1 MTDHTQLEMQRL
13 TNSLDQLSQENDL
26 LHDVVRAAQRL
37 YDEIHLAG
45 TTEVTVAGP
54 VINNERRPGTY
65 GFTITTNNRGIADAL
80 ANLSDALK
88 NLYTPGGNH

>member
-1 MTDHTQLEMQRL
+1 MSDHTQLEVQRL
-13 TNSLDQLSQENDL
+13 TNALDQLSQENDL

-54 VINNERRPGTY
+54 VINNERRPSTY
-65 GFTITTNNRGIADAL
+65 GFTITTHNRNL
-80 ANLSDALK
+80 ARSLENLSDALK
-88 NLYTPGGNH
+88 NLYTPGGNN